1 MKRRE
6 FINKTVRASA
16 LASTIPLAEL
26 NAAVNK
32 QVSNATSQEKKN
44 YDVIVIGVGSM
55 GSSTC
60 YYLAKQGYNV
70 LGLEQFDIPHELGS
84 HAGQSRII
92 RKAYFEHPDYVPLLQ
107 RSYENWKTLEDE
119 TGAQLY
125 FKTGLLYFGKSDHP
139 LIKGLR
145 VSAQKYSIE
154 INDLTTQYVA
164 DQYPQFRIPEGYDRL
179 MEPEAG
185 FVTPERAV
193 LLYTERA
200 IQNGAAIHTKEKT
213 MEWKKTGST
222 IIVKTDKTTYQCNKL
237 IITAGPWAGKVIPNL
252 SKNLIVTRQMI
263 AWVKPKKWQSFELGN
278 FPCWTIADDTKPGI
292 FYGFPIL
299 SPEKFGGPIGLK
311 LAHHTHG
318 AVSDPDTINRNPSEE
333 DESILVYALNKFI
346 PDGYESTHVMK
357 TCMYTNTPDEN
368 FILDYVPGYE
378 KDVVVAA
385 GFSGHGFKFAS
396 VIGEIMADLAM
407 KGRTDQPIGFLNAKR
422 F

>member
-6 FINKTVRASA
+6 FVYKTLGASA
-16 LASTIPLAEL
+16 ITASLSLAEL
-26 NAAVNK
+26 NAAVNN
-32 QVSNATSQEKKN
+32 QISNSASQKKKN

-60 YYLAKQGYNV
+60 YYLTKQGYSV
-70 LGLEQFDIPHELGS
+70 LGLEQYDIPHELGS

-92 RKAYFEHPDYVPLLQ
+92 RKAYFEHPDYVPLLEK
-107 RSYENWKTLEDE
+107 SYLNWKALEDE

-125 FKTGLLYFGKSDHP
+125 FKTGLLYFGNSDQA

-145 VSAQKYSIE
+145 LSASKYSIE
-154 INDLTTQYVA
+154 INDLTAQQVSA
-164 DQYPQFRIPEGYDRL
+164 NYPQFRIPEGYERL
-179 MEPEAG
+179 IEPEAG
-185 FVTPERAV
+185 FITPERAV

-213 MEWKKTGST
+213 IEWKKTGNT
-222 IIVKTDKTTYQCNKL
+222 ITVKTDKNTFQCNKL
-237 IITAGPWAGKVIPNL
+237 IITAGPWAGKVIPTL
-252 SKNLIVTRQMI
+252 SKNLSVTRQII
-263 AWVKPKKWQSFELGN
+263 AWVKPKKWQPFELGN
-278 FPCWTIADDTKPGI
+278 FPCWTIADESKPGI

-299 SPEKFGGPIGLK
+299 STGKFGGTIGLK

-318 AVSDPDTINRNPSEE
+318 IISDPDTINRNPTVE
-333 DESILVYALNKFI
+333 DESNLIYALSKFI

-357 TCMYTNTPDEN
+357 TCMYTNTSDEN
-368 FILDYVPGYE
+368 FILDYIPGYE

-396 VIGEIMADLAM
+396 VVGEIMADLAM
-407 KGRTDQPIGFLNAKR
+407 NGKTDQPTGFLNAKR